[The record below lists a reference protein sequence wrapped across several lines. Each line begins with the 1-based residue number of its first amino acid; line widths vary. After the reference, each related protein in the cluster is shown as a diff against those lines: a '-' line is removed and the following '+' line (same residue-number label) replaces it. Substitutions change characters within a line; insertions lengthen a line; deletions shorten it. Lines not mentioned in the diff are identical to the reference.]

1 MGLIVLLGG
10 KQNSI
15 KVIVLDVFALGA
27 SLFTIGRADAGITLL
42 SLTQSFLY
50 DEQTTA
56 ENFLDFSLAIPSMC
70 NNVSSPT
77 TVGYTDVHV
86 VDAYLTLRVIV
97 AQGE

>member
-42 SLTQSFLY
+42 SLHREL
-50 DEQTTA
+50 E
-56 ENFLDFSLAIPSMC
+56 L
-70 NNVSSPT
+70 
-77 TVGYTDVHV
+77 
-86 VDAYLTLRVIV
+86 
-97 AQGE
+97 